1 MSDFMGSEDPGFLA
15 LAKKFD
21 VPEGPPAAPA
31 APAVPPVEAP
41 AEPVVEAPAAG
52 TEAPSEGTPAPEETE
67 ASDDHVVSVGEGEK
81 ARKVRVSELRALL
94 DREEAIKSRDTE
106 TEAALTRAN
115 QEGEK
120 AVAVYSKL
128 VDQAQKDLAQFSALN
143 TPAGWAN
150 ARAKLPDGAFNQ
162 LAADYQAAQSKL
174 NFLTQEANGFV
185 AQVQANRQAQH
196 AEAVKTRDATLDKD
210 TTIPGGWAK
219 VKAEVADF
227 VKSKGL
233 PANLVDTVTHPAALR
248 LLVDAM
254 LFSKGAARVEA
265 TVKQAA
271 TSNPR
276 TTVRPGATQAPAEPV
291 SVSAARAKARTTG
304 AVDDVAALFAA
315 KLAAR

>member
-1 MSDFMGSEDPGFLA
+1 MSDFMGSEDPGFAA
-15 LAKKFD
+15 LAKRFD
-21 VPEGPPAAPA
+21 TSEEPADPATPTPET
-31 APAVPPVEAP
+31 P
-41 AEPVVEAPAAG
+41 AEAAAHEAEVPATG
-52 TEAPSEGTPAPEETE
+52 TEAPSEGTETPEETE

-94 DREEAIKSRDTE
+94 DREETIKARDTE

-115 QEGEK
+115 SEGEK

-128 VDQAQKDLAQFSALN
+128 VDAAQKDMAQFASLN

-162 LAADYQAAQSKL
+162 LASDYQAAQSRL

-196 AEAVKTRDATLDKD
+196 VEAVKSRDATLDKD
-210 TTIPGGWAK
+210 TTIPGGWARA
-219 VKAEVADF
+219 KAEVAEF

-233 PANLVDTVTHPAALR
+233 PANLVDTVAHPAALR

-254 LFSKGAARVEA
+254 LFSKGAAKVAA
-265 TVKQAA
+265 TVKPAA

-276 TTVRPGATQAPAEPV
+276 STIRPGSTQTPAEPV
-291 SVSAARAKARTTG
+291 SVSAARTKARNTG
-304 AVDDVAALFAA
+304 SVDDVANLFAA